1 MAENL
6 NPKSF
11 KTPMKKN
18 QRLLCFLI
26 FAGMA
31 AIGWSIGA
39 KSIPVAEADHA
50 GLPRTKS
57 ARQAGANRS
66 PAAAPHD
73 EAAARLSAIHSS
85 KDPQERMRATIALAN
100 SLPRSEFIAWL
111 DGDLF
116 GRSASADAFVFREL
130 LISRLEMEDPAAY
143 IQWCRGNKEINFE
156 ELIASFVRDNP
167 EALLEYFKLHPDS
180 EMQWK
185 SIAMLGNVNPE
196 LALQHLVQMAEAG
209 TLLDGNDCN
218 STLRQ
223 LANQAPDALERVI
236 HLLPDHIRLSAE
248 TELVTV
254 RMDTD
259 FAGEFEKLINR
270 GEGFRIFKRLFMN
283 DFYSRSA
290 SKSDVYITQL
300 LEMSGSIPDSWR
312 SQMLGYWFVT
322 RHNAWI
328 WLEADL
334 ESLGFN
340 AEQSLKARTNALKS
354 LRPMDPET
362 TLNLMQKFGIPN
374 SDRDP
379 IIAGLIGQAKAD
391 ADKSA
396 ELMRLLTSEEE
407 RTLLRNAVAE
417 HASSRQEIDESVQE
431 TQRIRAIKQPEKWF
445 AEVAALNREGSDSPV
460 DFHSLMNDY
469 KMTLMFMHP
478 DQRAEF
484 GKHFQSMPNDETKA
498 ALARILIANDMGR
511 GVYHTP
517 LAPEALRYFISNP
530 EVPLAL
536 PSDYPRLRLAR
547 NSLIGLAS
555 DYVFDIAERDPGTAA
570 QWIANLPAGEPKL
583 WATKALQAGW
593 STFDPEAAEN
603 WIRTLP
609 SSTRAELQN
618 LGN

>member
-57 ARQAGANRS
+57 ARPAGANRS
-66 PAAAPHD
+66 PAAAPHG
-73 EAAARLSAIHSS
+73 EAAARLSAIRSS
-85 KDPQERMRATIALAN
+85 TDPQERMRATIALAN
-100 SLPRSEFIAWL
+100 SLPLSEFAAWL

-130 LISRLEMEDPAAY
+130 LISRLEMEDLAAY
-143 IQWCRGNKEINFE
+143 IKWCRGNKEINFE

-167 EALLEYFKLHPDS
+167 EELWAFFKLHPDS

-185 SIAMLGNVNPE
+185 CIAMLGNVNPE
-196 LALQHLVQMAEAG
+196 LALQYLVQMAEAR
-209 TLLDGNDCN
+209 TLKNDYNCVK
-218 STLRQ
+218 TLRRLVRQ
-223 LANQAPDALERVI
+223 SPAALEGVLD
-236 HLLPDHIRLSAE
+236 LLPDGMKFTAE
-248 TELVTV
+248 TELAAV
-254 RMDTD
+254 RMGTD
-259 FAGEFEKLINR
+259 FAGEIEKLINR
-270 GEGFRIFKRLFMN
+270 GDGFHLLERIFRN
-283 DFYSRSA
+283 DFHDYFGNPRDA
-290 SKSDVYITQL
+290 WGGQL
-300 LEMSGSIPDSWR
+300 LEMFGSIPDSWR
-312 SQMLGYWFVT
+312 SKMLGHPFVT
-322 RHNAWI
+322 RHNAWK

-340 AEQSLKARTNALKS
+340 AEQSLKARRNALTS
-354 LRPMDPET
+354 FSPMDPEI
-362 TLNLMQKFGIPN
+362 TLNFMQKFGIAN
-374 SDRDP
+374 SDRDN

-445 AEVAALNREGSDSPV
+445 AEVAALNREGSDSPL
-460 DFHSLMNDY
+460 DFHTLMNDY

-583 WATKALQAGW
+583 WATKALQTSW
-593 STFDPEAAEN
+593 SSFDPEAAEN